1 MFKLCDKILIRLE
14 YEIFDLKDFVSFVFK
29 YLKRKIINNFLEMF

>member
-14 YEIFDLKDFVSFVFK
+14 YEIFDFKDFVSFVFK